1 MIDFSQIPEWWPLC
15 PNTQCSLAT
24 SCLRHQAF
32 LQAPNGVAT
41 WTCLLP
47 SVWKNEQSEGPSCR
61 FYQEAK
67 TVRMARGF
75 QHICSQLKRHDAPQ
89 EFRET
94 LTEYFGG
101 VGNYYR
107 YRKGASTST
116 STSTNISSDPCKNIS
131 TLRKHYSRLWKH
143 YSRLWKQ
150 YSGLWHLLP
159 TACIC
164 LHSFLFAYIA

>member
-32 LQAPNGVAT
+32 LQAPHGVAT

-47 SVWKNEQSEGPSCR
+47 GVWKNEQSEGPSCR

-75 QHICSQLKRHDAPQ
+75 QHICSQLKRHDVPQ

-107 YRKGASTST
+107 YRKGDNLLSP
-116 STSTNISSDPCKNIS
+116 DQQQVVRD
-131 TLRKHYSRLWKH
+131 LLHRLG
-143 YSRLWKQ
+143 YDGLDFDEYVDQ
-150 YSGLWHLLP
+150 YQFQSV
-159 TACIC
+159 
-164 LHSFLFAYIA
+164 